1 MVELNIQ
8 LIAIVVIAIVII
20 YFVTFR
26 TEHYTATNA
35 EQSSTNQEQTSIA
48 PSHQLTAAMR
58 QSFNQGM
65 SPVVAVPQQVA
76 VATMP
81 TQFNPFHP
89 EPSSTA
95 QFNPFRPEP
104 SLPAQL
110 NKPFYVEPSSGLY
123 TGGLYLEGQY
133 NYDADRNRQHISQIS
148 NDTNNFREL
157 VITGNAYRDGK
168 TRQVGIYDKL
178 NVYGELCVGNE
189 REKVCMGMNE
199 LKNIGKLV
207 TNEPVGAGAF

>member
-1 MVELNIQ
+1 MVELNIH

-35 EQSSTNQEQTSIA
+35 QQSSVALPQ
-48 PSHQLTAAMR
+48 
-58 QSFNQGM
+58 QSAVATPQQKPASVSVGNLNVIPPQHPM
-65 SPVVAVPQQVA
+65 STDHVSPQQVGHQNNA
-76 VATMP
+76 
-81 TQFNPFHP
+81 
-89 EPSSTA
+89 
-95 QFNPFRPEP
+95 
-104 SLPAQL
+104 SLSVPNNASVSAPL

-133 NYDADRNRQHISQIS
+133 NYDADKNRQNISQIS

-189 REKVCMGMNE
+189 REQVCMGMNE

-207 TNEPVGAGAF
+207 TNQQVGAGAFQQMGF